1 MVINVE
7 KLKDSAHLFNVSIE
21 ELQQQYDTI
30 YALYKEKAGVLNLA
44 VPTDNFPL
52 VREVASDLSYLSSF
66 LLQIQVIMDSKKRL
80 SDEKAIKE
88 VE

>member
-30 YALYKEKAGVLNLA
+30 YALYKEKAGVRN
-44 VPTDNFPL
+44 
-52 VREVASDLSYLSSF
+52 SY
-66 LLQIQVIMDSKKRL
+66 QK
-80 SDEKAIKE
+80 
-88 VE
+88 

>member
-1 MVINVE
+1 MVIKLE
-7 KLKDSAHLFNVSIE
+7 KLKDSANLLTVSIE

-52 VREVASDLSYLSSF
+52 VREVASDLSDISSF
-66 LLQIQVIMDSKKRL
+66 LLQIQVIIESKKRL
-80 SDEKAIKE
+80 TAEKG
-88 VE
+88 

>member
-1 MVINVE
+1 ME
-7 KLKDSAHLFNVSIE
+7 KLKDSADLLTVSIE

-52 VREVASDLSYLSSF
+52 VREVASDLADLSSF
-66 LLQIQVIMDSKKRL
+66 LLQIQVIIESKKRL
-80 SDEKAIKE
+80 TAEKG
-88 VE
+88 

>member
-1 MVINVE
+1 MVIKLE
-7 KLKDSAHLFNVSIE
+7 KLKDSADLLTVSIE

-52 VREVASDLSYLSSF
+52 VREVASDLADLSSF
-66 LLQIQVIMDSKKRL
+66 LLQIQVIIESKKRL
-80 SDEKAIKE
+80 TAEKG
-88 VE
+88 

>member
-1 MVINVE
+1 ME
-7 KLKDSAHLFNVSIE
+7 KLKDSAHLLNVSIE

-52 VREVASDLSYLSSF
+52 VREVASDLSDISSF
-66 LLQIQVIMDSKKRL
+66 LLQIQVIIESKKQL
-80 SDEKAIKE
+80 NAEKG
-88 VE
+88 